1 MSRTFNEHHPS
12 SHSKHGRTPAPYLD
26 KDGDVP
32 RRKKMKPYGRKR
44 SGMFGGEKY
53 YTKWGDV
60 IEDVIN
66 TSSARS
72 NWKKEIEN
80 ELYD

>member
-1 MSRTFNEHHPS
+1 
-12 SHSKHGRTPAPYLD
+12 
-26 KDGDVP
+26 
-32 RRKKMKPYGRKR
+32 
-44 SGMFGGEKY
+44 MFGGEKY